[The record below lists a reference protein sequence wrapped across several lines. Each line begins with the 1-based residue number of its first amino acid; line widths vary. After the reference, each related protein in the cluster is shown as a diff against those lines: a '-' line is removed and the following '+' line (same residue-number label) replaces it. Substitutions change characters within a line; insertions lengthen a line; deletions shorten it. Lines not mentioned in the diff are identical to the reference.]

1 MPLDQGD
8 GELFVFVYHRRMN
21 VFSILPW
28 ADWAA
33 LAGFF
38 TAWIAYASFTKSQGS
53 KRGSLIAAT
62 NRYRSLWMEQA
73 TSRDP
78 RVLDGIITQNLSSTP
93 AFFSSTTIIV
103 IGGLFALLGS
113 TDKAADLVG
122 DIPFAQRTSV
132 LIFDLKVLVMISI
145 FVFSFFRFS
154 WSMRQYTFVALLIG
168 SMPDPKDFE
177 EGKFDREQFAQRAG
191 RMLGMAAETFNDG
204 LRGYYFAFAVIAWF
218 FSPVAFAFATAAVV
232 MILYHRE
239 YRSDVLEVL
248 G

>member
-1 MPLDQGD
+1 MQVLS
-8 GELFVFVYHRRMN
+8 L
-21 VFSILPW
+21 LPW
-28 ADWAA
+28 PDWLA
-33 LAGFF
+33 LAWFF
-38 TAWIAYASFTKSQGS
+38 SAWVAYSWFTKSQGK
-53 KRGSLIAAT
+53 KRGSLIATT
-62 NRYRSLWMEQA
+62 NRYRSLWMHVA

-113 TDKAADLVG
+113 TDKAAELVR
-122 DIPFAQRTSV
+122 DIPFAERTSV
-132 LIFDLKVLVMISI
+132 LIFDLKVLVMIGI

-177 EGKFDREQFAQRAG
+177 AGKFDREQFSQRAG

-218 FSPVAFAFATAAVV
+218 FSAAVFAAATAFVLL
-232 MILYHRE
+232 ILYHRE

-248 G
+248 A

>member
-1 MPLDQGD
+1 MQVLS
-8 GELFVFVYHRRMN
+8 L
-21 VFSILPW
+21 LPSS
-28 ADWAA
+28 DWLA
-33 LAGFF
+33 LLWFLS
-38 TAWIAYASFTKSQGS
+38 AWMAYSWFTKSQGK
-53 KRGSLIAAT
+53 KRGSLIAT
-62 NRYRSLWMEQA
+62 THRYRSLWMQVA

-113 TDKAADLVG
+113 TDKATELVR

-132 LIFDLKVLVMISI
+132 LIFDLKVLVMIGV
-145 FVFSFFRFS
+145 FVFSFFRFT

-168 SMPDPKDFE
+168 SMPDPKEFDA
-177 EGKFDREQFAQRAG
+177 GKHDRAVFSERAG
-191 RMLGMAAETFNDG
+191 RMLGLAAETFNDG

-218 FSPVAFAFATAAVV
+218 FSSLAFAGATALVLV
-232 MILYHRE
+232 ILYHRE

>member
-1 MPLDQGD
+1 MTIMQ
-8 GELFVFVYHRRMN
+8 
-21 VFSILPW
+21 VFSLLPW
-28 ADWAA
+28 TDWLA
-33 LAGFF
+33 LLWFLG
-38 TAWIAYASFTKSQGS
+38 AWVGYSWFTKTQGE
-53 KRGSLIAAT
+53 KRKSLIATT
-62 NRYRSLWMEQA
+62 NRYRSYWMHWA

-113 TDKAADLVG
+113 TDKAAELVQ

-145 FVFSFFRFS
+145 FVFSFFRFT

-168 SMPDPKDFE
+168 SMPDPKDFDS
-177 EGKFDREQFAQRAG
+177 GKFDRAMFSQRAG

-218 FSPVAFAFATAAVV
+218 FSPFAFAFATAAVL
-232 MILYHRE
+232 MILYSRE
-239 YRSDVLEVL
+239 YHSDVLAVL
-248 G
+248 N

>member
-1 MPLDQGD
+1 MQVLS
-8 GELFVFVYHRRMN
+8 L
-21 VFSILPW
+21 LPW
-28 ADWAA
+28 PDWLALVWFFAA
-33 LAGFF
+33 
-38 TAWIAYASFTKSQGS
+38 WMAYSWFTKTQGS
-53 KRGSLIAAT
+53 KRNSLIATT
-62 NRYRSLWMEQA
+62 NRYRSYWMHIA

-113 TDKAADLVG
+113 TDKAAELVR

-132 LIFDLKVLVMISI
+132 LIFDLKVLILIGI
-145 FVFSFFRFS
+145 FVFAFFRFS

-168 SMPDPKDFE
+168 SMPDPKEFE
-177 EGKFDREQFAQRAG
+177 SGKFDRDLFAQRAG

-218 FSPVAFAFATAAVV
+218 FSPLAFACATAFVLI
-232 MILYHRE
+232 ILYSRE

-248 G
+248 A